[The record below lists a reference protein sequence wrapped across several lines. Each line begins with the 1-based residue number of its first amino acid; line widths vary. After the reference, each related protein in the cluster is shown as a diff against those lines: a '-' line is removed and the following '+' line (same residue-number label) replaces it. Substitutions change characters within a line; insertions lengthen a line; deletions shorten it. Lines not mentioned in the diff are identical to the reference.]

1 MNLPRGWGEARFGAS
16 SWRWSVRPVPEYRSR
31 ESAAAECLLRGA
43 CVLHAE
49 PERRALLRRAE
60 HVRGLDVDPV
70 LAEAIR
76 GPGERA
82 RFVREPY
89 FDDLAVARDAVLLRL
104 DRAASL
110 RDRKS
115 TRLNSSHITIS
126 YAVFCL

>member
-70 LAEAIR
+70 LAETIR
-76 GPGERA
+76 GPGRSEEHTSELQSRVDIVC
-82 RFVREPY
+82 R
-89 FDDLAVARDAVLLRL
+89 LLL
-104 DRAASL
+104 E
-110 RDRKS
+110 KKK
-115 TRLNSSHITIS
+115 LNTYHI
-126 YAVFCL
+126 

>member
-16 SWRWSVRPVPEYRSR
+16 SWRWSFRPVPEYRSR

-70 LAEAIR
+70 LAGRIR
-76 GPGERA
+76 GPGEGPRLVGGPS
-82 RFVREPY
+82 F
-89 FDDLAVARDAVLLRL
+89 AVLALARV
-104 DRAASL
+104 R
-110 RDRKS
+110 
-115 TRLNSSHITIS
+115 
-126 YAVFCL
+126 